1 MLCLGKHHDCE
12 VCNIEDIK
20 DEKINKLKENMKCL
34 EQLSNSFGE
43 SINKL
48 KEIFNKINEN
58 KEELKLKIQKIFT
71 KIRNEINNREDE
83 LLLEIDNQ
91 FDKEFFKEEIIKES
105 EKLYNKAKKSLE
117 NNPLL
122 NEEYKDNS
130 KINILINECINIENN
145 INAIKEINEN
155 IKKYNNS
162 NDLNIKLSLDNE
174 NEIKQFLSIKLFGK
188 INSISNIPSYK
199 WSKKQVKKYF
209 KLSNNDK
216 TIKIDYS
223 D

>member
-130 KINILINECINIENN
+130 KINILINECINIENI
-145 INAIKEINEN
+145 INGIKEINEN

-174 NEIKQFLSIKLFGK
+174 NEIKQFLNNIKLFGK
-188 INSISNIPSYK
+188 IYSISNIPSYK
-199 WSKKQVKKYF
+199 WSKKQVKKILNY
-209 KLSNNDK
+209 LIM
-216 TIKIDYS
+216 IKP
-223 D
+223 

>member
-1 MLCLGKHHDCE
+1 MK
-12 VCNIEDIK
+12 NYI
-20 DEKINKLKENMKCL
+20 IN
-34 EQLSNSFGE
+34 
-43 SINKL
+43 
-48 KEIFNKINEN
+48 
-58 KEELKLKIQKIFT
+58 QKNHW
-71 KIRNEINNREDE
+71 KNH
-83 LLLEIDNQ
+83 
-91 FDKEFFKEEIIKES
+91 
-105 EKLYNKAKKSLE
+105 
-117 NNPLL
+117 PLL

-130 KINILINECINIENN
+130 NINILINECINIENN

-174 NEIKQFLSIKLFGK
+174 NEIKQFLNNIKLFGK
-188 INSISNIPSYK
+188 IYSISNIPSYK